1 MYMWQCGS
9 SFGGIRLANLPWHI
23 TQHLHQSKR
32 GKLSGQI
39 LVRAKKEVINATKI
53 NHLGEHFLDNLSNYI
68 FHQIKRP
75 FANYIPDNWDPLD
88 FLPVNIQSNLQKS
101 EAIVSPHILPFVLFL
116 LFFFLFSYHH
126 STYSTQMK
134 FRFRFDDMVEIFC
147 TSPGNLGSSWSTFV
161 WSILPRI

>member
-1 MYMWQCGS
+1 MWQCGS
-9 SFGGIRLANLPWHI
+9 SFGGTRLANLPWHI
-23 TQHLHQSKR
+23 KQHLHKSK
-32 GKLSGQI
+32 GDKLSGQI

-101 EAIVSPHILPFVLFL
+101 EAIVSPHIHSFIPFSSSSSS
-116 LFFFLFSYHH
+116 SYHH
-126 STYSTQMK
+126 STYSTQIR

-147 TSPGNLGSSWSTFV
+147 TSPGNLGSS
-161 WSILPRI
+161 

>member
-1 MYMWQCGS
+1 MWQCGS

-23 TQHLHQSKR
+23 TQHLHKSKG

-101 EAIVSPHILPFVLFL
+101 EAIVSPHIHSFVSFL
-116 LFFFLFSYHH
+116 LFFFFLFFLS
-126 STYSTQMK
+126 SFNLLNTN
-134 FRFRFDDMVEIFC
+134 EI
-147 TSPGNLGSSWSTFV
+147 
-161 WSILPRI
+161 